1 MKKKIKIEKGFI
13 ETTENLILRLLREHY
28 SNSNCKLDAFTKAKM
43 KELIKRAIS
52 QEVEYLQEH
61 PEVYF
66 RVHGDNHLQN

>member
-52 QEVEYLQEH
+52 QEVEYLKEY